1 MAWRLPVHGFSNYS
15 CLSSREHCQPQFQ
28 WSGEKTPHTLTFRL
42 PLAWPR
48 LWYTRWDLGRVVW
61 GSSNN
66 SEKSRHFSSKMS
78 ILNAVRTGGKN
89 DWENWGI
96 CRVEVNF
103 HTKTYNNRSFLF
115 FFYHQCKTIVRLLDS
130 WVLLRHMFMSVIVL
144 YKLHSETTVVLS
156 TGGFVLS
163 QQLGGMIGIRLE

>member
-115 FFYHQCKTIVRLLDS
+115 FFFTINVKQSSVFLTAESFWDTCSCLSLSCTSYIQRQQWFCLQEALFWANS
-130 WVLLRHMFMSVIVL
+130 WVEWLA
-144 YKLHSETTVVLS
+144 
-156 TGGFVLS
+156 FV
-163 QQLGGMIGIRLE
+163 